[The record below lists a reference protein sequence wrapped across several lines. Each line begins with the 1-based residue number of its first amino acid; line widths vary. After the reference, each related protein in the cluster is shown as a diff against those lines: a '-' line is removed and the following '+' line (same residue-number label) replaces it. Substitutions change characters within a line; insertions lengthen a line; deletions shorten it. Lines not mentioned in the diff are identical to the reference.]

1 MVSCADSTCV
11 SSEVAMADAT
21 GILVATIHTASV
33 EAKILC
39 SLERQ
44 NTPFLSFIMFLLY
57 QNVSSNRTNVF
68 KIFVPLF
75 ILLHR
80 VIFFLSF
87 PPFFLYINRLNSDQL
102 VHIFRYC
109 YDASKNLSI
118 FIFSRCLSIFLLYIV
133 MKMPPEYII
142 LFFELLVL
150 FLCLFFTVLV
160 YFLGLV
166 IFLFFFSTTF

>member
-87 PPFFLYINRLNSDQL
+87 PPVLFIYKQTKQR
-102 VHIFRYC
+102 
-109 YDASKNLSI
+109 SI
-118 FIFSRCLSIFLLYIV
+118 GSYFPLLLRCIKEPFNFYIFSLFIYLSFIHCNENASRIYNTIF
-133 MKMPPEYII
+133 
-142 LFFELLVL
+142 
-150 FLCLFFTVLV
+150 
-160 YFLGLV
+160 
-166 IFLFFFSTTF
+166 